1 MSSGTQGH
9 ERALQGHAGLEAWP
23 QAGLL
28 LSGHTL
34 SHVALSP
41 GARSSRGLGRLPET
55 NLLWK
60 ELGTG
65 IGQRAYLPADLC
77 TWRDV
82 CGGVGGYAPALDLVR
97 CLYGRGQEE
106 DWAECPQ
113 DQG

>member
-9 ERALQGHAGLEAWP
+9 ARALQGHAGLEAWP

-82 CGGVGGYAPALDLVR
+82 CGG
-97 CLYGRGQEE
+97 RG
-106 DWAECPQ
+106 AMLPP
-113 DQG
+113 